1 MTAALANGL
10 AKSRFFLATRAFA
23 AATVAAM
30 LIKTVAPAELFN
42 RHVSEHA
49 EAMRMA
55 AGVSDEVFRKTYA
68 PHLLRLTRVVQRLP
82 LSPGAFPLPDG
93 AVRSAAYGCLLALR
107 LAQNTIFAPEAGS
120 TLRRELMPQYRFAVF
135 AATLGATFV
144 DVYRNVRV
152 KIGGASWDVLSELP
166 LHDAAMSADGEYAI
180 AWQPEGLLAYNPQL
194 DAMVFMSAFPAG
206 FWHRFHLRVLQDMAL
221 ALSPAK
227 NPLSETPMQRL
238 IRTAREK
245 VFELE
250 SQRISQ
256 NAERIQ
262 DIPTGEHP
270 EDPETKGTDKPA
282 DKETVRVAQQKPQP
296 QQPQVVGGDEAGEDQ
311 VKSMPLKAR
320 QFFQAM
326 LMDEQWPQLRE
337 TIVVSKDYVDIPLKI
352 LSRYGQ
358 SGTQAMAML
367 KGMDLVIGV
376 KEKDV
381 RLEPHVADV
390 LKLS

>member
-1 MTAALANGL
+1 
-10 AKSRFFLATRAFA
+10 
-23 AATVAAM
+23 M
-30 LIKTVAPAELFN
+30 LIKSVAPAELFN

-82 LSPGAFPLPDG
+82 LSPDAFPLPDG

-107 LAQNTIFAPEAGS
+107 LAQNAIFAPEAGS

-152 KIGGASWDVLSELP
+152 KVGGASWDVLSELP
-166 LHDAAMSADGEYAI
+166 LHDAAMSANGEYAI
-180 AWQPEGLLAYNPQL
+180 AWQPEGLFAYNPQL
-194 DAMVFMSAFPAG
+194 DAMVFMSAFPPG

-221 ALSPAK
+221 SLSPAK

-250 SQRISQ
+250 SQRIAQ
-256 NAERIQ
+256 NAERIL
-262 DIPTGEHP
+262 DIPTGAHP
-270 EDPETKGTDKPA
+270 EDLEIKGTDQPA
-282 DKETVRVAQQKPQP
+282 SPELMRVAQQKTQV
-296 QQPQVVGGDEAGEDQ
+296 QQTSLGASGDGGRQGGQDPVQ
-311 VKSMPLKAR
+311 NMPLKAR

-337 TIVVSKDYVDIPLKI
+337 KIVVNKDYVDIPLKF

-367 KGMDLVIGV
+367 KSMDLVIGT
-376 KEKDV
+376 KENDV
-381 RLEPHVADV
+381 RLEPYVAEV
-390 LKLS
+390 LKLSLKESS